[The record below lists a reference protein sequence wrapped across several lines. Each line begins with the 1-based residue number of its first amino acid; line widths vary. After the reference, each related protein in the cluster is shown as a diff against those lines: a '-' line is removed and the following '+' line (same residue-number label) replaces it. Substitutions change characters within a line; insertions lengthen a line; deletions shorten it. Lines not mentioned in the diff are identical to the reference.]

1 VHCTGGLFCLVDNL
15 DPKGFTA
22 QRTERIS
29 DDDGAQLRWRR
40 LQRDRGRAFRKRKGR
55 SDFPSGPCL

>member
-29 DDDGAQLRWRR
+29 DDDGAQLR
-40 LQRDRGRAFRKRKGR
+40 
-55 SDFPSGPCL
+55 